1 MSREV
6 KKIVLAY
13 SGGLDTSVIL
23 KWLKETHTCPVVAFV
38 ADIGQD
44 EDFEAI
50 KEKAAASGAE
60 KCVVEDLKE
69 TFVKNFVFPVLRGGA
84 VYEGAYLLGT
94 AIARPLIAQA
104 QMDLARREG
113 ADAVA
118 HGATGK
124 GNDQARFELTY
135 LSINPEIQIMAPWR
149 EWDFKGRESLMTY
162 AKAQGIPV
170 PVTKKSPYS
179 IDQNLLHTSFEGGAL
194 EDPWAEPP
202 GDMYLMTASP
212 EEAPDQPTHVEIEF
226 AEGNPVAVDA
236 KTLSPPALLAK
247 LNELGGTHGVGRVD
261 LVENRIV
268 GLKSR
273 GVYETPGATI
283 LHAARRALES
293 IVLDREV
300 LHIRDGLMPKYAE
313 LIYYGFWFAP
323 EREMLQRAFDEAAKE
338 VTGTVR
344 LKLYKG
350 QCVAVGRKSPRS
362 LYSQKLSTFEA
373 DEEYRQ
379 KDAEGFIRLNALRLM
394 MRASRDKT

>member
-38 ADIGQD
+38 ADLGQD
-44 EDFEAI
+44 GDFEAI
-50 KEKAAASGAE
+50 KEKAVSSGAE

-69 TFVKNFVFPVLRGGA
+69 TFVKNFVFPMLRGGA

-118 HGATGK
+118 HGATGE

-135 LSINPEIQIMAPWR
+135 LSINPEIQIIAPWR

-170 PVTKKSPYS
+170 AVTKKSPYS

-202 GDMYLMTASP
+202 GDMYLMTTSP
-212 EEAPDQPTHVEIEF
+212 EEAPDQPAYVEIEF
-226 AEGNPVAVDA
+226 AEGNPVMVDG

-247 LNELGGTHGVGRVD
+247 LNELGGAHGVGRVD

-323 EREMLQRAFDEAAKE
+323 EREMLQQAFDEAAKE

-350 QCVAVGRKSPRS
+350 QCVAVGRKSPHS

-394 MRASRDKT
+394 MQASRDKT

>member
-23 KWLKETHTCPVVAFV
+23 KWLKETYTCPVVAFV

-50 KEKAAASGAE
+50 KGKAASSGAE

-69 TFVKNFVFPVLRGGA
+69 TFVKNFVFPMLRGGA

-94 AIARPLIAQA
+94 SIARPLIAQA

-135 LSINPEIQIMAPWR
+135 LSIDPGIRIIAPWR
-149 EWDFKGRESLMTY
+149 EWDFRGRESLMTY

-170 PVTKKSPYS
+170 PATKKSPYS

-202 GDMYLMTASP
+202 GDMYLMTTSP
-212 EEAPDQPTHVEIEF
+212 EGAPEQPAYVEIEF
-226 AEGNPVAVDA
+226 AKGNPVTVDG
-236 KTLSPPALLAK
+236 KTLSPEVLLAK
-247 LNELGGTHGVGRVD
+247 LNELGGAHGVGRVD
-261 LVENRIV
+261 LVENRMV

-273 GVYETPGATI
+273 GVYEAPGATI

-373 DEEYRQ
+373 GEDYRQ